1 MKRWLGVLLLA
12 ASAAAGAATPWWA
25 ELGDPLLDTL
35 MQNAGPAGAEAEQR
49 LAQDY
54 IALRVGHLRVRL
66 ADGMIGAA
74 HNEQALWM
82 SAPIDEQRDAA
93 LAAVG
98 RRLATVE
105 EAAVALRQQR
115 QQHFDALAAAS
126 GLEPTRLQTLLA
138 PALAEPSLPAP
149 VLPPQAAKARVPE
162 PLAALADQARR
173 VAQGQQWVASRQ
185 AEWQAREQRLQL
197 GGDDAIGTLQ
207 AYQQYVVDADQLAQA
222 SGSLALDLAK
232 WLQSRS
238 APALASRR

>member
-1 MKRWLGVLLLA
+1 MTRWLGVLLLA
-12 ASAAAGAATPWWA
+12 ASAAARAAAPWWA
-25 ELGDPLLDTL
+25 DLGDPLLDTL
-35 MQNAGPAGAEAEQR
+35 MHDAGPTSAEGEQR

-54 IALRVGHLRVRL
+54 IALRVAQVRVRL

-74 HNEQALWM
+74 RNEQALWM
-82 SAPIDEQRDAA
+82 SAPIDDQRDAA

-105 EAAVALRQQR
+105 DAAVALRQQR
-115 QQHFDALAAAS
+115 QQHFDALAAVS
-126 GLEPTRLQTLLA
+126 GLETTRLQTLLA
-138 PALAEPSLPAP
+138 PALAAPSLPSP
-149 VLPPQAAKARVPE
+149 LLPPQAAKARVPE

-197 GGDDAIGTLQ
+197 GGDDELGTLQ
-207 AYQQYVVDADQLAQA
+207 AYQQYVVDADRLAQA

-232 WLQSRS
+232 WLQARS
-238 APALASRR
+238 APPLVSRR